1 MSTKKNPTHKQIKV
15 FTEDQEDFKELA
27 KNKRMSMQG
36 LFADMLREYKRLEYV
51 RR

>member
-1 MSTKKNPTHKQIKV
+1 MSTKKKPTHKQIKV
-15 FTEDQEDFKELA
+15 FTEDQEEFKDIA
-27 KNKRMSMQG
+27 RTKRMSMQG